1 MAVRGRETLKPL
13 SQMTTADLIEI
24 AKKIDKPTWIK
35 IGIGA
40 AIALVFSV
48 VIVWPAW
55 FQGAKVKGEI
65 AVIESQIVRLQTLK
79 RNEKMWLQN
88 KEDYTKYI
96 KEVKA
101 RLFSPGEASLLLG
114 RIAKLADESKVSIIS
129 SSPRD
134 GKVEFPKPFDDSFKA
149 DLYDFTVEGGYH
161 EMAHFIN
168 RIESY
173 PQILRVELFQL
184 SPNEDVPGKH
194 LAEIT
199 LSAVSK
205 KDGVS

>member
-1 MAVRGRETLKPL
+1 MADSGRQAVKPL

-35 IGIGA
+35 IGIA
-40 AIALVFSV
+40 SAVAIVFSV
-48 VIVWPAW
+48 LVVWPAW

-88 KEDYTKYI
+88 KDEYSKYI

-114 RIAKLADESKVSIIS
+114 RIAKLADESEVSIIS

-134 GKVEFPKPFDDSFKA
+134 GKVEFPKPFDASFKA

-205 KDGVS
+205 KEGAA